1 MGSRKAGR
9 HKTKN
14 HAQDGGMLSAKRP
27 QHPAILPWFLVL
39 GWGPSFRFQVTG
51 TCPLRPAAGL
61 LRDIRIEHGVFCVM
75 LLRIIGSKT
84 AKRRLPDDHAK
95 TRAG

>member
-14 HAQDGGMLSAKRP
+14 HAQDGGMLSAKRH
-27 QHPAILPWFLVL
+27 QHPAILPWFSVL
-39 GWGPSFRFQVTG
+39 GWRPSLRFKSRAP
-51 TCPLRPAAGL
+51 CPLRPAAGL
-61 LRDIRIEHGVFCVM
+61 LLDVRMEDDVFCVM
-75 LLRIIGSKT
+75 LLCIIGFET
-84 AKRRLPDDHAK
+84 VIRRLSNDDAK